1 MAGHQKDQAPAGSRV
16 RPTLRRT
23 KGMAVGTLRATA
35 HRSTLDRTSDRDQ
48 ALTGRGHAKGVQR
61 RPWRGLPIGPRG
73 PEAGGRVIVALLAL
87 QVRTTRLDC
96 ITRTVLGI
104 PIHIGRPAPGRCV
117 RTPGVRGTA
126 GGEAR
131 EWDDRSGAVR
141 SGHDGSERRPAPGH
155 DRRQATTGARP
166 RPAPATAATPRRGH
180 AKGVQPGLPRGPSRA
195 RGGGGGG
202 ATERSG
208 ARRRRARM
216 PRRWGLARTA
226 SPCRETRLLGVAEAL
241 AAWGE
246 GAHG

>member
-141 SGHDGSERRPAPGH
+141 SGHDGSERRRPRHDVAMPKVCNLACPAAPVERVEVGAAVRRSAPGRDGGALACQGDGGLRVPLRH
-155 DRRQATTGARP
+155 VVRRGSLGWP
-166 RPAPATAATPRRGH
+166 RPSLHGERVHMGE
-180 AKGVQPGLPRGPSRA
+180 
-195 RGGGGGG
+195 RGG
-202 ATERSG
+202 
-208 ARRRRARM
+208 
-216 PRRWGLARTA
+216 
-226 SPCRETRLLGVAEAL
+226 RLG
-241 AAWGE
+241 
-246 GAHG
+246 